1 MQTICLRFFV
11 KLRALLRID
20 NHNQQRC
27 QFYNSAV
34 INLGS
39 LEMDWGPQQS
49 YLAKRNETAVI
60 TCGQTKT
67 KSMTARWTIHCLS
80 SINNCPKRCSTKQ
93 STYYSASSL
102 YPKHVEWTCRI
113 INRLLINRLL
123 CVASRWTFINRAY
136 SVYSQLRSIAEAVPP
151 SATWGGAMQWWL
163 PNLLTKITQWY
174 YCAFLYFLRSQTSS
188 VGIVTRQQTGQSTN
202 VRWIPRRVR
211 RFLSEASIWLR
222 LVCEVGAHLRVVS
235 RWITC

>member
-1 MQTICLRFFV
+1 M
-11 KLRALLRID
+11 
-20 NHNQQRC
+20 RC
-27 QFYNSAV
+27 N
-34 INLGS
+34 
-39 LEMDWGPQQS
+39 
-49 YLAKRNETAVI
+49 
-60 TCGQTKT
+60 
-67 KSMTARWTIHCLS
+67 
-80 SINNCPKRCSTKQ
+80 TKQ
-93 STYYSASSL
+93 SIYYSASSL
-102 YPKHVEWTCRI
+102 YMFRVSTTPTPHISYLSPTWPTWPRWREVAAQKIWPVPEAVVTVLCTHYGFDWHPKHVERTCRI